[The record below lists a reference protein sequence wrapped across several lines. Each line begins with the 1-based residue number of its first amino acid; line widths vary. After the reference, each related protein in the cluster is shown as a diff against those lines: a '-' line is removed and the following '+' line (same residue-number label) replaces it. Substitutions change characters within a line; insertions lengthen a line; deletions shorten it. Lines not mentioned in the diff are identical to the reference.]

1 MSSNGQTVAAVAGQQ
16 DLKPEAIRERRRK
29 WRENGLGSLP
39 GQPRCGAPS
48 KLVDGHRG
56 QLKKWVDAGP
66 LACRTLASRL
76 TADCGVTISAGTLRN
91 ELKRMGH
98 VWKRTRHSLKK
109 SVIRS
114 DSNKS
119 SDIIKE
125 LELIEISHI
134 YIMCDPATKTDYLES
149 FILSTIPDAER
160 NCIKTFLDCSQFKS
174 KENHKAILNQIYNLA
189 YPNAPYN
196 FEHPHFNDLK
206 STLTQLFD

>member
-1 MSSNGQTVAAVAGQQ
+1 MRVKPIELSENERGQLQLTIKKGNGWRGRERAQTILMSSNGQTVAAVAGQQ

-29 WRENGLGSLP
+29 WRGNGLGSLP

-66 LACRTLASRL
+66 LACRTLAGRL

-109 SVIRS
+109 SVIRN
-114 DSNKS
+114 DSNKPGRILQGWS
-119 SDIIKE
+119 SKQEPAE
-125 LELIEISHI
+125 LNWR
-134 YIMCDPATKTDYLES
+134 MWMK
-149 FILSTIPDAER
+149 PDLRR
-160 NCIKTFLDCSQFKS
+160 NRRTVRLGRKVGKPMPSP
-174 KENHKAILNQIYNLA
+174 LNA
-189 YPNAPYN
+189 RNA
-196 FEHPHFNDLK
+196 
-206 STLTQLFD
+206 